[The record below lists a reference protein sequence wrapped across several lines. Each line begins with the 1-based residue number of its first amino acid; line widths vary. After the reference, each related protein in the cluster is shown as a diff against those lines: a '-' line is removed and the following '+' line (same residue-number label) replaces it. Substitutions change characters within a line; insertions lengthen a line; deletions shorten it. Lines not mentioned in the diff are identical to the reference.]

1 MLLMRYGDLYQIN
14 TVMLPW
20 SKDWCIPFKSKAA
33 SNWTTSYSVSILH
46 SRYSATMLG
55 HYNITHWWY
64 DLLPIFITAP
74 VSTNI
79 RILFSSSAIVPT
91 YRYIESKELVI
102 DIGNFFIRQR
112 KMRKKKWDRNKR
124 SLFTSRL
131 SSWAVDDTITAH
143 TVFDSVWT
151 WDRNKWRVIDE
162 KWRRSKDDRISGDL
176 WCKRENRG
184 FPSLGNMIPKFLL
197 INVANYWDSVI
208 FNLERYTN

>member
-1 MLLMRYGDLYQIN
+1 MSYIATSGNPIQGWSSFNINTWLSFEQISWPLNKSTTSPITKRQEIPMTLRNDTSLLKAKERIGGQVLLMRYGDLYQIT

-64 DLLPIFITAP
+64 DFLPIFITAS

-79 RILFSSSAIVPT
+79 RILFSSSAIVLT

-102 DIGNFFIRQR
+102 DVGN
-112 KMRKKKWDRNKR
+112 
-124 SLFTSRL
+124 L
-131 SSWAVDDTITAH
+131 S
-143 TVFDSVWT
+143 
-151 WDRNKWRVIDE
+151 
-162 KWRRSKDDRISGDL
+162 
-176 WCKRENRG
+176 
-184 FPSLGNMIPKFLL
+184 
-197 INVANYWDSVI
+197 Y
-208 FNLERYTN
+208 